1 MDCILDKALSG
12 LNPLSVR
19 IVLNTGTF
27 PKPAQ
32 EAVKLSNDTLNDT
45 ARSTDSKLC
54 LSKIF
59 VQLYFLSAKTLN
71 FLQIDALYDSRHI
84 CLVFYTAIFRDMC
97 IFVNFIINIQSMLF
111 ILFDTFLTITMT
123 KSNQHHA
130 FVKYFTNPKASHFTH
145 ISRKKVTVNIRSM

>member
-45 ARSTDSKLC
+45 SRLTDSKLYLTKNLRSILC
-54 LSKIF
+54 
-59 VQLYFLSAKTLN
+59 
-71 FLQIDALYDSRHI
+71 
-84 CLVFYTAIFRDMC
+84 
-97 IFVNFIINIQSMLF
+97 FINKNAELLANRYII
-111 ILFDTFLTITMT
+111 
-123 KSNQHHA
+123 
-130 FVKYFTNPKASHFTH
+130 
-145 ISRKKVTVNIRSM
+145 

>member
-45 ARSTDSKLC
+45 SRLTDSKLY
-54 LSKIF
+54 LSKN
-59 VQLYFLSAKTLN
+59 LCSHLS
-71 FLQIDALYDSRHI
+71 Y
-84 CLVFYTAIFRDMC
+84 
-97 IFVNFIINIQSMLF
+97 ININAEVPANRY
-111 ILFDTFLTITMT
+111 IT
-123 KSNQHHA
+123 
-130 FVKYFTNPKASHFTH
+130 
-145 ISRKKVTVNIRSM
+145 

>member
-45 ARSTDSKLC
+45 SRLTDSKLYLTKNLRSTLC
-54 LSKIF
+54 FINKN
-59 VQLYFLSAKTLN
+59 AKLPAN
-71 FLQIDALYDSRHI
+71 RY
-84 CLVFYTAIFRDMC
+84 
-97 IFVNFIINIQSMLF
+97 
-111 ILFDTFLTITMT
+111 IL
-123 KSNQHHA
+123 
-130 FVKYFTNPKASHFTH
+130 
-145 ISRKKVTVNIRSM
+145 